1 MLLVFETLG
10 LVAKRDVD
18 ELLED
23 CDKLS
28 RKITAF
34 SRSLG

>member
-1 MLLVFETLG
+1 MILVFETLR
-10 LVAKRDVD
+10 LLSVTEVA
-18 ELLED
+18 ELIED

-34 SRSLG
+34 SRT